1 VYAIYWQP
9 SNWSQSFA
17 SGYSTLLN
25 RYFGDVAAD
34 SGQTSNV
41 YDAATQ
47 YSGIQYS
54 SSFAGSVT
62 ATDQIRWSGPAGR
75 SPCSATMYP
84 PPPKPTVTIAS
95 SSVPTKWAPTPS
107 SSASPGGK
115 PSSATSR
122 R

>member
-1 VYAIYWQP
+1 MDEYGYAIYWQP

-62 ATDQIRWSGPAGR
+62 ATDQIGGAAPRVARRVQPRCTRRPR
-75 SPCSATMYP
+75 SQP
-84 PPPKPTVTIAS
+84 
-95 SSVPTKWAPTPS
+95 
-107 SSASPGGK
+107 
-115 PSSATSR
+115 
-122 R
+122 